1 MAAATSPRSDGEAMI
16 ESNPYAPPKADDAAP
31 SPAAG
36 DKPAHKL
43 YSPGQIFLATFLGA
57 PLAGLYLL
65 SENRKRLGHASL
77 ARMMLIGGIVLTAVL
92 FAVSFVLPARMGNI
106 MPMLAA
112 YSVWHFAKQD
122 SALIDAHQK
131 KGGQMESGWKAAGIG
146 LASMTALLVL
156 LVLIAS
162 LEGEL

>member
-1 MAAATSPRSDGEAMI
+1 MAET
-16 ESNPYAPPKADDAAP
+16 NPYAPPLADTTP
-31 SPAAG
+31 PAAADG
-36 DKPAHKL
+36 DKPAFKL

-77 ARMMLIGGIVLTAVL
+77 ARLMLISGIVITAVL
-92 FAVSFVLPARMGNI
+92 FAVSFVLPARAGNI

-112 YSVWHFAKQD
+112 YSVWQFAKQD
-122 SALIDAHQK
+122 SVLIDAHQK

-146 LASMTALLVL
+146 LASMAVLLVL
-156 LVLIAS
+156 LVLIAFVN
-162 LEGEL
+162 GEL